1 MQASV
6 LIADDHAMVRA
17 GIRQFLE
24 QDAQIARVGE
34 AASGRETL
42 DMLRSAAWQLVLL
55 DINMPDRSGMDILRH
70 IQSGFPDVR
79 VLVVSG
85 YPERHYATNVLK
97 AGAMGFL
104 AKDSLPEELRRAVT
118 SVLAGRR
125 YVSAA
130 LAEQLVTQ
138 LDQDGDRPAHERLSE
153 REFQIFYKLA
163 AGRTATDIA
172 QELSLSVKTVS
183 TYRSRI
189 LEKMQFTSNADLTA
203 YALRNELIQQI

>member
-104 AKDSLPEELRRAVT
+104 AKDSSPEELRRAVT

-172 QELSLSVKTVS
+172 QELSLSVKPVS